1 MFTSKRKLLSGDKS
15 HHHQLEHSHHKAPR
29 QDKSANRESGENI
42 CIIEENL
49 KLWRKSVGTQI
60 RDEMGTLYVHSWKE
74 IQISVTVK
82 VEHGFTK
89 LANIEAIVVW
99 SPQLGV
105 QNTYDLQKQKRNN
118 VKKHGDWGTL
128 GRKLRRLKLLVK

>member
-15 HHHQLEHSHHKAPR
+15 HHHQLERHHKAPR
-29 QDKSANRESGENI
+29 QDKSANRESGENICIIEENICIIEKNICIIEENI

-99 SPQLGV
+99 SPQLGM
-105 QNTYDLQKQKRNN
+105 QNMICKNRIET
-118 VKKHGDWGTL
+118 
-128 GRKLRRLKLLVK
+128 RL